1 MKTVIIIAAL
11 AALAALFFM
20 TKNLQL
26 KTRARKCAKEAQRF
40 HERLQQL
47 SDPSHLFSDKEL
59 HSLKREF
66 APLLDEVNDL
76 YDNRL
81 IDNEYLDKLGLK
93 EFMDERRLLNH
104 IQYQNLQRHK

>member
-1 MKTVIIIAAL
+1 MKTVIIIASL
-11 AALAALFFM
+11 AALAALFFV
-20 TKNLQL
+20 TKNLQQ
-26 KTRARKCAKEAQRF
+26 KARARKCAKEVQRF

-59 HSLKREF
+59 HALKREF

-93 EFMDERRLLNH
+93 EFMDERRLLNY
-104 IQYQNLQRHK
+104 IQYQNLQCHK